1 MGRGNEHRDRR
12 RQFGAQPADPWG
24 DYTPQPSYERPAARQ
39 QGGYSAAGGGTEAE
53 ARVKWF
59 NPEKGFG
66 FVELTDG
73 SGEAFLHVRQVEAAG
88 HSALESGTTLV
99 VKVGPGQKGQQVNEI
114 LSVDASTAAPEP
126 PRRGPPPRQGQQ
138 PGGFARQGGGPRPE
152 SGPPTIPGTVKW
164 FDSVKG
170 YGFVSVEGESKD
182 LFLHISV
189 VERAGLSALAQG
201 QPVRIAIVEGR
212 KGREVGA
219 IEAA

>member
-12 RQFGAQPADPWG
+12 RQFGAQPTDSWG
-24 DYTPQPSYERPAARQ
+24 DYAPSPSYAPPARQ
-39 QGGYSAAGGGTEAE
+39 QGTSFSSGSETE

-66 FVELTDG
+66 FVDLTDG
-73 SGEAFLHVRQVEAAG
+73 SGEAFLHIRQVEAAG

-99 VKVGPGQKGQQVNEI
+99 VTVGTGQKGPQVMNI

-126 PRRGPPPRQGQQ
+126 PRRGSPSRAGHS
-138 PGGFARQGGGPRPE
+138 GGNARHGIARPE
-152 SGPPTIPGTVKW
+152 LAAPTIPGVVKW
-164 FDSVKG
+164 FDLAKG
-170 YGFVSVEGESKD
+170 FGFVTVEGESKD

-189 VERAGLSALAQG
+189 VERAGLGALTPG
-201 QPVRIAIVEGR
+201 QAVRVAIVEGR